1 MHHSSRSVL
10 QLFMLALCMLT
21 SCQRPTPS
29 LIAPPIPE
37 VIVTQPSIQ
46 NLANPLEF
54 NGNAAAVETVEIKA
68 RVSGFIT
75 QVHFSDGQRITKG
88 DLLFSIDQRP
98 YLVVRDQS
106 QAHVAKALAE

>member
-1 MHHSSRSVL
+1 MHYLSRSFFL
-10 QLFMLALCMLT
+10 LFMLIVCMF
-21 SCQRPTPS
+21 SGCQRPSPA
-29 LIAPPIPE
+29 LIAPPIPT

-46 NLANPLEF
+46 NLTNPLEF

-75 QVHFSDGQRITKG
+75 QVHFSDGQRIIKD

-106 QAHVAKALAE
+106 QADVAKALA